1 MGISINFI
9 LVKYYAVK
17 ALGEIANTLGIKTLN
32 LRNGD
37 PCHLGILKF
46 DDAQN
51 PEGTNSI
58 ICDCTFNDSTT
69 CHITELWV
77 SFSNVFF
84 CFLFHRTKV
93 SCGYQ
98 ETQDPQSSWKTSTWV
113 SQTSVSAIYVS
124 STANQIYKQSIKR
137 NLDFNGDLILEK

>member
-9 LVKYYAVK
+9 LVKNYAVK

-51 PEGTNSI
+51 PESTNSI

-69 CHITELWV
+69 CHITEL
-77 SFSNVFF
+77 
-84 CFLFHRTKV
+84 
-93 SCGYQ
+93 
-98 ETQDPQSSWKTSTWV
+98 
-113 SQTSVSAIYVS
+113 
-124 STANQIYKQSIKR
+124 
-137 NLDFNGDLILEK
+137 

>member
-1 MGISINFI
+1 MNN
-9 LVKYYAVK
+9 YAVK

-69 CHITELWV
+69 CHITELKLKTLSLPGKLPPELV
-77 SFSNVFF
+77 K
-84 CFLFHRTKV
+84 LQ
-93 SCGYQ
+93 YL
-98 ETQDPQSSWKTSTWV
+98 QSM
-113 SQTSVSAIYVS
+113 
-124 STANQIYKQSIKR
+124 
-137 NLDFNGDLILEK
+137 

>member
-1 MGISINFI
+1 MTSTDKRTFGSEAKNPKPKFSFMAPSPVYTDTTC
-9 LVKYYAVK
+9 LENYAVK

-69 CHITELWV
+69 CHITELKLKTLSLPGKLPPELV
-77 SFSNVFF
+77 K
-84 CFLFHRTKV
+84 LQ
-93 SCGYQ
+93 YL
-98 ETQDPQSSWKTSTWV
+98 QSM
-113 SQTSVSAIYVS
+113 
-124 STANQIYKQSIKR
+124 
-137 NLDFNGDLILEK
+137 